1 MNAYPSAP
9 LAATCV
15 IVGDRTPDQSHKK
28 EELIWT
34 RSLRVQSI
42 MMEKLGKQEQE
53 VASHMVQQV
62 SRKR

>member
-9 LAATCV
+9 LAASCV
-15 IVGDRTPDQSHKK
+15 VVDNRTPDRSHKK

-42 MMEKLGKQEQE
+42 MMEKLGKQERE
-53 VASHMVQQV
+53 VARHMV
-62 SRKR
+62 